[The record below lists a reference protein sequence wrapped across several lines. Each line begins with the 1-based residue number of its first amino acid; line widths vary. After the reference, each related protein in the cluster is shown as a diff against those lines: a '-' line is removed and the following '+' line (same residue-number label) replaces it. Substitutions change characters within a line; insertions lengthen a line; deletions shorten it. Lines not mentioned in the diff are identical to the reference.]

1 MKSRSTIEY
10 FYFIEAWGLLHFSR
24 LLVLF
29 FPFKKIASIMGVAN
43 VETTHNDVNNNF
55 SNQIEKA
62 IQRASH
68 YSIHSSKCYDQALAG
83 KLMCKWRKLPSTIY
97 FGLSKNEKD
106 NLIAHAWL
114 RLGSRII
121 TGKRGY
127 EQYTIVAS
135 YGDYY
140 ADEKVSM
147 NKNIKTK

>member
-29 FPFKKIASIMGVAN
+29 FPFKKIASIMGVLN
-43 VETTHNDVNNNF
+43 VETTYNDVNNNF

-83 KLMCKWRKLPSTIY
+83 KLMCNWRKLPSTIY
-97 FGLSKNEKD
+97 FGLSKNEKQH
-106 NLIAHAWL
+106 LIAHAWL
-114 RLGSRII
+114 RVGNRII
-121 TGKRGY
+121 TGKHGHG
-127 EQYTIVAS
+127 QYTVVAS
-135 YGDYY
+135 YGDDY
-140 ADEKVSM
+140 ANDKYSM
-147 NKNIKTK
+147 NKNIETK